1 MTPEERDRIRR
12 LHPRWAEFEAYYAER
27 HRTRWRRRLPWLLG
41 LAAVVA
47 VVLAVI

>member
-1 MTPEERDRIRR
+1 MTPEEREARIRS
-12 LHPRWAEFEAYYAER
+12 HPRWPEFEAYYAER